1 MKENISDNTKR
12 EVSLQS
18 QMVTIR
24 VKTHLDSDYIEID
37 VDILNTSLDEFK
49 KLCLE
54 ELNLPRDT
62 ELTKIKKYQN
72 VLIRNDKDI
81 KRLKND
87 VEVELFF

>member
-1 MKENISDNTKR
+1 LPT
-12 EVSLQS
+12 QT

-24 VKTHLDSDYIEID
+24 VKTHLDSDFIEID
-37 VDILNTSLDEFK
+37 VDILSTSFNDFK
-49 KLCLE
+49 KLCLH

-81 KRLKND
+81 KRLKNE